1 MRTQLPSFD
10 QDGELVQ
17 DKGRIWLAPNQDG
30 APQTIVPV
38 PRFLAPH
45 DRPDA
50 PPPSHRYLGPLT
62 APAAATPED
71 LAAAAAAA
79 AAAAEKA
86 AADKATL
93 ELFKAWDTNND
104 GMVSREEFG
113 RAMEAAGLDAPPEE
127 IDALFEHF
135 DPENKGSFDY
145 VDPARPARPEP
156 NPVPDPNSIYGRT
169 PLYYNEGEK
178 CVPVYIYAG
187 GTTLDAYKELK
198 QLVETDPIPAERA
211 AHTPLFRDP
220 RTGGPLS
227 VPQLRDL
234 VRALL
239 YAAGTYDVSNYG
251 AHSLRVGGA
260 SALFSIGAERSQTQ
274 SGPALRPAGSPQA
287 SLSARSCFRLPRG
300 SASLGPSDLRSGQRP
315 CEPLCFLGAEP
326 IAVRALARCD
336 DDVYS
341 LYLRGHAAEARWLAL
356 RSVTA
361 DFGDALFRHF
371 DQVAHE

>member
-10 QDGELVQ
+10 RDGAQVQ
-17 DKGRIWLAPNQDG
+17 DKGRIWLAANQEG

-38 PRFLAPH
+38 PRFLAPD

-50 PPPSHRYLGPLT
+50 PPPSHRYLAPLT
-62 APAAATPED
+62 SPAAATPED

-79 AAAAEKA
+79 AATAAEKA

-93 ELFKAWDTNND
+93 ELFKAWDTNHD
-104 GMVSREEFG
+104 GMVSRAEFG
-113 RAMEAAGLDAPPEE
+113 RAMQAAGLDAPPEE

-135 DPENKGSFDY
+135 DPEHKGAFGY
-145 VDPARPARPEP
+145 ITEAAAPVRPDP

-211 AHTPLFRDP
+211 PHTPLFRDP

-287 SLSARSCFRLPRG
+287 CLSARLCFRRPTGFG
-300 SASLGPSDLRSGQRP
+300 SVGPSDLRSGQHP
-315 CEPLCFLGAEP
+315 
-326 IAVRALARCD
+326 
-336 DDVYS
+336 Y
-341 LYLRGHAAEARWLAL
+341 
-356 RSVTA
+356 
-361 DFGDALFRHF
+361 
-371 DQVAHE
+371 

>member
-1 MRTQLPSFD
+1 
-10 QDGELVQ
+10 
-17 DKGRIWLAPNQDG
+17 
-30 APQTIVPV
+30 
-38 PRFLAPH
+38 
-45 DRPDA
+45 
-50 PPPSHRYLGPLT
+50 
-62 APAAATPED
+62 
-71 LAAAAAAA
+71 
-79 AAAAEKA
+79 
-86 AADKATL
+86 
-93 ELFKAWDTNND
+93 
-104 GMVSREEFG
+104 
-113 RAMEAAGLDAPPEE
+113 MEAAGLDAPPEE

-260 SALFSIGAERSQTQ
+260 SALFSIGAERSQAQ

-287 SLSARSCFRLPRG
+287 SLSARSCFRLPTGFGQPRPIR
-300 SASLGPSDLRSGQRP
+300 PS
-315 CEPLCFLGAEP
+315 
-326 IAVRALARCD
+326 VRAAPMRTPLLPRCRADCRPRARPLRRRRLLALLARP
-336 DDVYS
+336 
-341 LYLRGHAAEARWLAL
+341 RGRGAMARAAL
-356 RSVTA
+356 R
-361 DFGDALFRHF
+361 DGRLRRRALPPL
-371 DQVAHE
+371 